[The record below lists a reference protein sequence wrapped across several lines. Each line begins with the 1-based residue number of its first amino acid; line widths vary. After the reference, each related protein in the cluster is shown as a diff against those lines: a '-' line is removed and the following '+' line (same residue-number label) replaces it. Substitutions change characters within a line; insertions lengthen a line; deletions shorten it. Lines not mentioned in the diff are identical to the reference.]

1 MSYGAT
7 PPPVTENL
15 TLWAQNIVRYL
26 QRTLARLQFKTA
38 DASAAEDGAIL
49 WDAVNG
55 YPVVSK
61 GSAWRQI
68 VLADGYAILGQGA
81 DITAAAVNTAYKIPL
96 DLVTASGVTI
106 TGSPLT
112 EITFA
117 EGGFYLLAFTAQCS
131 SASSSAVNFRFWPRI
146 NGVDVS
152 GSTIVASLHN
162 NGATMVATRSAIF
175 SMAAGD
181 VLNVIWA
188 TDSTS
193 GYLHA
198 HVATAYAPSAPSVTL
213 AITRVRA

>member
-38 DASAAEDGAIL
+38 DASAADDGAIL

-61 GSAWRQI
+61 GGAWRQI
-68 VLADGYAILGQGA
+68 VLADGHAILGQDA
-81 DITAAAVNTAYKIPL
+81 DITAAAANTAYKIPL
-96 DLVTASGVTI
+96 DLVTANGITL

-112 EITFA
+112 DITFA
-117 EGGFYLLAFTAQCS
+117 EGGLYVIAFSAQITS
-131 SASSSAVNFRFWPRI
+131 TSASAVKLRFWPRV
-146 NGVDVS
+146 NGADIA
-152 GSTIVASLHN
+152 GSTIVATLHS
-162 NGATMVATRSAIF
+162 NGSTTVVARTGMF
-175 SMAAGD
+175 QMAAGD
-181 VLNVIWA
+181 VLNVMWA

-193 GYLHA
+193 AYLEA
-198 HVATAYAPSAPSVTL
+198 HTATAYAPASPSVTVG
-213 AITRVRA
+213 ITRVKG